1 VLAARFGS
9 RQNALMEG
17 FSTAML
23 FAEGATS
30 RVYRAVDETTG
41 RPIAIKVLKS
51 VDPDQARRFR
61 FEADV
66 LARLD
71 HPGIARLV
79 DAGNW
84 DDRPFIATEFIDGA
98 PIDRA
103 LADRSPEDVVRVFIK
118 VADALAHAHDRGLL
132 HRDLKPANVLV
143 REVDGEPEPVVVD
156 FGLAADLGEPAETA
170 SGALLG
176 TPAFMAP
183 EQARGERSGIGRRTD
198 VYGLGAVLY
207 ATLAGRAPY
216 RAESAGDIIASILA
230 GPAPRPGRSV
240 PKKLEAIIDCAMA
253 RRPDKRYDSARR
265 LAADLDAW
273 LDGQPVRAVRGFRW
287 RLAGRTVRRHPWA
300 TAAVSTLAVVL
311 ALLGIQQI
319 WLESRLAE
327 RQERAL
333 QVNERLARNREQMRL
348 AHLAPRHD
356 ITPARERL
364 GREIKALQEMA
375 REPANRNARAL
386 RLVLGQMLLDADR
399 VDEAVAVLES
409 AREQGCRSARCATA
423 LALGYLRRYEQTLE
437 QQLAF
442 YGAAAEAASSRDL
455 ERARG
460 LVAESG
466 PSGPADL
473 RLVALS
479 RPLEEVVRR
488 VELRVADEPWQYDA
502 LLALGESRY
511 RAGLE
516 AMRADR
522 IESAMRL
529 LGAAERDFD
538 RASTIARSLPAA
550 YLGACR
556 ARARRMEIVTTGRI
570 DPGQPLDDLP
580 EACRLARTVWP
591 GDVSAYSL
599 PALVLERLA
608 VGARRDGSHEQAAAL
623 IDTAFEVLDRAA
635 QNIVEQPAFQIARA
649 RVLMTSVR
657 VERLDSDDAVDR
669 LREALALARSA
680 TRAQPGSTSAWH
692 ARAVALVLLTGRDI
706 PDGPALAREAE
717 ETAARV
723 AERWPAQRS
732 VRNLLGSA
740 LTNLAYRQRLVDGS
754 GRAALERA
762 LAVLRRLVA
771 DAPAYDSARNNLGM
785 AYWELALH
793 ELAAGGDFS
802 SAERRARDEFRGILE
817 RNPDHPSAR
826 LNLSSLNLTL
836 ADALI
841 QRGRSP
847 GDRLARSIALLGELR
862 EAGEYF
868 ACDLALAHWLK
879 ARAEAEPV
887 PASRWEA
894 LARQHAAAGQG
905 ADCARVQAR
914 LSAG

>member
-1 VLAARFGS
+1 LQAAAGS
-9 RQNALMEG
+9 DRIAFMEG
-17 FSTAML
+17 FSTAVL

-30 RVYRAVDETTG
+30 QVFRAVHEPTG
-41 RPIAIKVLKS
+41 TPVAVKVLRS
-51 VDPDQARRFR
+51 ADPEPMRRFR
-61 FEADV
+61 LEADA
-66 LARLD
+66 LSRLD

-79 DAGNW
+79 DAGEWNG
-84 DDRPFIATEFIDGA
+84 RAYLATEFVDGA
-98 PIDRA
+98 PFDRA
-103 LADRSPEDVVRVFIK
+103 LAGRSPEFIVRTFVKVV
-118 VADALAHAHDRGLL
+118 DALAHAHDRGLL

-170 SGALLG
+170 AGALLG

-183 EQARGERSGIGRRTD
+183 EQARGERSGVGRRTD

-207 ATLAGRAPY
+207 AALAGRAPY
-216 RAESAGDIIASILA
+216 RAETAGDLIASILA
-230 GPAPRPGRSV
+230 GPPPRPGRSV

-287 RLAGRTVRRHPWA
+287 RLAGRTIRRHPWA
-300 TAAVSTLAVVL
+300 TAAVSALAVVL
-311 ALLGIQQI
+311 VLLGIQQV

-327 RQERAL
+327 RQEQAL
-333 QVNERLARNREQMRL
+333 RLNERLARNREQMRL

-364 GREIKALQEMA
+364 DREIGALQKMA
-375 REPANRNARAL
+375 RESAHRDAPAL

-399 VDEAVAVLES
+399 VDEAVTVLES
-409 AREQGCRSARCATA
+409 ARQQGCRSARCATA
-423 LALGYLRRYEQTLE
+423 LALGYLRRYELTLE

-442 YGAAAEAASSRDL
+442 SGSAAEAASSRDL
-455 ERARG
+455 ERARD

-466 PSGPADL
+466 PSGLADL
-473 RLVALS
+473 RLAALS
-479 RPLEEVVRR
+479 RPLEEVARR

-529 LGAAERDFD
+529 LAAAERDFD
-538 RASTIARSLPAA
+538 RAATIARSLPAA

-556 ARARRMEIVTTGRI
+556 ARARRVEIVTTGRI
-570 DPGQPLDDLP
+570 EPGEPLDDLP
-580 EACRLARTVWP
+580 QACRLARTVWP
-591 GDVSAYSL
+591 GDAAAFSL

-608 VGARRDGSHEQAAAL
+608 ARARRDGSHEQAAAF

-635 QNIVEQPAFQIARA
+635 QSIVEQPAYQIARA

-657 VERLDSDDAVDR
+657 VERLDADDAVDR

-680 TRAQPGSTSAWH
+680 TRAQPGSTAAWH
-692 ARAVALVLLTGRDI
+692 ARAVAVVLLTGRDI

-723 AERWPAQRS
+723 AERWPGQRS

-740 LTNLAYRQRLVDGS
+740 LTNLAYRQRLADGS

-762 LAVLRRLVA
+762 LAVLRRLVD
-771 DAPAYDSARNNLGM
+771 DAPEYESARNNLGM

-826 LNLSSLNLTL
+826 LNLSSLDLTL

-841 QRGRSP
+841 EQGRSP
-847 GDRLARSIALLGELR
+847 GDRLDRSIARLGELR
-862 EAGEYF
+862 EAGEYY
-868 ACDLALAHWLK
+868 ACDLALAWWLK
-879 ARAEAEPV
+879 H
-887 PASRWEA
+887 
-894 LARQHAAAGQG
+894 LTDHAAT
-905 ADCARVQAR
+905 RSRRHLEQAR
-914 LSAG
+914 LHARAGEAPDCQRVLAGLPSE